1 MWCFSHC
8 ENAQKSSSGTL
19 LLSVD
24 GPPAALEA
32 IRESSGTHRTHE
44 SPWLRVALP
53 SGARRGSPSK
63 MNVLS
68 AFRFWLTLTVDG
80 KKSGQNVHLARGP
93 SLGWSDV
100 GEVGTW
106 NICSWGAVL
115 CYIHEPWRG
124 CWPPSRGSFDWFAT
138 VISADRWPW
147 LPSRHAPAPRQ
158 ACTRVPAP
166 LLSRCAMSP
175 EFTQLS
181 IPCTCQVQLCMPV
194 FTG

>member
-1 MWCFSHC
+1 M
-8 ENAQKSSSGTL
+8 
-19 LLSVD
+19 
-24 GPPAALEA
+24 
-32 IRESSGTHRTHE
+32 
-44 SPWLRVALP
+44 
-53 SGARRGSPSK
+53 
-63 MNVLS
+63 
-68 AFRFWLTLTVDG
+68 
-80 KKSGQNVHLARGP
+80 
-93 SLGWSDV
+93 
-100 GEVGTW
+100 GEVDIW

-181 IPCTCQVQLCMPV
+181 IPCTCQVQLSTLS
-194 FTG
+194 FTGVLLIRAAPSNAPGRWGKCGSKPCENQHDQPGGRATSGAQFFSITACPATIRIVPGSSHHPPSPPQVAFMPRRARRPRSRCPTVSAR